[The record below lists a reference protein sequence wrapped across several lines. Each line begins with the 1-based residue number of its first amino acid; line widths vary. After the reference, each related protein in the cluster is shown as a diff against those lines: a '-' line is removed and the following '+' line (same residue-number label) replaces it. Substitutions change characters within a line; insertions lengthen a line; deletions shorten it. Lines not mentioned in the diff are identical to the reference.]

1 MGPRTNPGLVA
12 VVLAAGEGRRL
23 RPLTL
28 RRPKPLCPVAN
39 QPLLDHAIAHVRTLT
54 PHLAVNVHHGRD
66 QLEAHLR
73 TVPDVHVSIEHPL
86 VLGTAGALGN
96 LRSWID
102 GRDAVVVNGDTWCD
116 VDLSSAADGWD
127 RERVRLVVHG
137 QVRFGPRSPVVAS
150 FVPWSVTA
158 ELPAEPSSLYERVWR
173 PASAAGELDVVGAD
187 GLFFDC
193 GTPASYLAANIELAR
208 RAGGTIVA
216 DGSRVTGDIRDA
228 VVGAGCTIEGSVDSS
243 VVWDG
248 ADVGPTERLQR
259 AIRVSATMTVLA
271 R

>member
-1 MGPRTNPGLVA
+1 
-12 VVLAAGEGRRL
+12 
-23 RPLTL
+23 
-28 RRPKPLCPVAN
+28 
-39 QPLLDHAIAHVRTLT
+39 
-54 PHLAVNVHHGRD
+54 
-66 QLEAHLR
+66 
-73 TVPDVHVSIEHPL
+73 VHVSIEAPL

-96 LRSWID
+96 LRAWID

-116 VDLSSAADGWD
+116 ADLRQTCDGWD

-137 QVRFGPRSPVVAS
+137 EARFGPHSPIVAS

-158 ELPAEPSSLYERVWR
+158 ALPAEPSSLYERVWR
-173 PASAAGELDVVGAD
+173 PAAAADTLDVVGTD

-193 GTPASYLAANIELAR
+193 GTPARYLAANVELAR
-208 RAGGTIVA
+208 RAGGSIVA
-216 DGSRVTGDIRDA
+216 DGSRVTGVVRNA
-228 VVGAGCTIEGSVDSS
+228 VVGAGCTVEGPVDSS

-248 ADVGPTERLQR
+248 AHVRPTEHLRR